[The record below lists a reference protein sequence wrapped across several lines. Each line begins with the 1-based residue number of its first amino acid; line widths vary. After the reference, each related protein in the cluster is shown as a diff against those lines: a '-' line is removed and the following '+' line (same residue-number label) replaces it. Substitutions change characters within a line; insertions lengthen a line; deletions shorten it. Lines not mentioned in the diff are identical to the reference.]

1 MAKLII
7 TMLEKPF
14 QKWGLDFIKPIK
26 LASRYYGNQ
35 YILVAINYATKW
47 VEARILRTN
56 TTTII
61 AKNLYNH
68 IFNWFGCPFT
78 IVTNQAAHF
87 INDAIH
93 YFTNHFILKHTNS
106 IVYYPQGN
114 GQAESTNKMFGT
126 LFTKLVNEN
135 RND

>member
-68 IFNWFGCPFT
+68 IFN
-78 IVTNQAAHF
+78 
-87 INDAIH
+87 
-93 YFTNHFILKHTNS
+93 
-106 IVYYPQGN
+106 
-114 GQAESTNKMFGT
+114 
-126 LFTKLVNEN
+126 
-135 RND
+135 